1 MKGFRQHIL
10 DFEIIPTGNP
20 KTLVF
25 LDSSDY
31 FREPERP
38 LLEITLPG
46 YSKYFLVNIVARKL
60 NTFNSN
66 TIGFTEL
73 LNQDCLVDLPDGIY
87 TFKYKI
93 CPYDETYIIKKV
105 FRTTLIEQEL
115 DDLYLQIENPENI
128 TPDERVFEYKLV
140 EIHSGIA
147 GAKAAA
153 KKGDDRKANSFY
165 NVAQK
170 LIDELK
176 EGICNKNCK

>member
-1 MKGFRQHIL
+1 MKGFRQNTL

-46 YSKYFLVNIVARKL
+46 YSKYFLVNITARRL

-66 TIGFTEL
+66 TIGLTDL
-73 LNQDCLVDLPDGIY
+73 LNNDQLVTLPDGIY
-87 TFKYKI
+87 TYKYKI
-93 CPYDETYIIKKV
+93 CPYDETYKVKKV

-115 DDLYLQIENPENI
+115 NDLFLQIENPENI
-128 TPDERVFEYKLV
+128 TFDEKLFEYRLV
-140 EIHSGIA
+140 EIFSAIA
-147 GAKAAA
+147 GAQGVANKDE
-153 KKGDDRKANSFY
+153 KKANSFY
-165 NVAQK
+165 KVAK
-170 LIDELK
+170 SLINEFK

>member
-31 FREPERP
+31 FREPEKP
-38 LLEITLPG
+38 LLEVTLPG

-66 TIGFTEL
+66 TLGLTEL
-73 LNQDCLVDLPDGIY
+73 LNDDCLVDLPDGIY
-87 TFKYKI
+87 TYKYKI
-93 CPYDETYIIKKV
+93 CPYDETYKIKKF
-105 FRTTLIEQEL
+105 FRTTQIEKAL
-115 DDLYLQIENPENI
+115 NDLYDQIDNPENI
-128 TPDERVFEYKLV
+128 TPDERIFEYKLV
-140 EIHSGIA
+140 EIHTGIA
-147 GAKAAA
+147 GAQAEAEKNE
-153 KKGDDRKANSFY
+153 KKANSY
-165 NVAQK
+165 YRIAQK
-170 LIDELK
+170 LISELS

>member
-31 FREPERP
+31 FREPEKP

-46 YSKYFLVNIVARKL
+46 YSKYFLLNIVARKL

-66 TIGFTEL
+66 TIGLTEL
-73 LNQDCLVDLPDGIY
+73 LNDDCLVDLPDGIY
-87 TFKYKI
+87 TYKYKI
-93 CPYDETYIIKKV
+93 CPYDETYKIKKF
-105 FRTTLIEQEL
+105 FRTTLIEKEL
-115 DDLYLQIENPENI
+115 DDLYLQIENPENL
-128 TPDERVFEYKLV
+128 TPDERIFEYKLV

-147 GAKAAA
+147 GAQGVVEKDE
-153 KKGDDRKANSFY
+153 KKANSFY
-165 NVAQK
+165 KVAQK
-170 LIDELK
+170 LINELK
-176 EGICNKNCK
+176 EGICNKNCR